1 MRLTEL
7 AYVWDILSQQE
18 QMGCTIG
25 LFLAVLTKNLM
36 TMVTALLLCMAV
48 WLHFEHSEPA
58 VKSIFGCT
66 NQKSYEF
73 LIQPWMAISVHNSI
87 KQCFTIPENK
97 VRNQVITWFSHL

>member
-66 NQKSYEF
+66 NQKSYDGHYF
-73 LIQPWMAISVHNSI
+73 TTMHG
-87 KQCFTIPENK
+87 CFTMFWTFGASNK
-97 VRNQVITWFSHL
+97 I